1 MKVLGG
7 VFQWKFEMLDAGS
20 MKVDEL
26 RRAVPTGFQ
35 KVLRRQR
42 NDVDDSG
49 VIAEKKPSFFF
60 LNAVLP

>member
-1 MKVLGG
+1 MP
-7 VFQWKFEMLDAGS
+7 GS
-20 MKVDEL
+20 TKVDEFRGL
-26 RRAVPTGFQ
+26 VPIGFK

-49 VIAEKKPSFFF
+49 VIAEKKPSFF